1 MSRRRISLRF
11 PRKRTVALIDS
22 SGLSLIS
29 RFIPEDAVNVVDIE
43 SPNIFVILRMLI
55 LRMKSMHGYNI
66 AFIKATQPSFVFTF
80 IDNNVDFYRLAKRFP
95 NVKFI
100 AIQNGHRA
108 NYANQS
114 GHGFFELLEKA
125 SKETE
130 LASHT
135 MCVLGKSSEAQYS
148 KYIRSNVVVI
158 GSMKNN
164 LFTPSLNAN
173 KKYDV
178 VYISQHAP
186 YDIESSDSRFF
197 FGRDSIPA
205 VDFYRI
211 EELIVAFLAKWCAS
225 TGNTFA
231 VLGKRTAD
239 QTYEVKFFE
248 RAAESGTVTYIPRT
262 SDFSTYEHCASASLI
277 VTADSTTGYEFL
289 ARGSRVV
296 FLSARIHAA
305 RTPSLLNRH
314 DTDFGHPMNLE
325 PNGPLW
331 TNIADESEFERVIR
345 NVQSLSDSDWAT
357 IIRPYNEQM
366 MAYQPD
372 NHEFVNLLLS
382 EGVPMRDEVIN
393 RA

>member
-1 MSRRRISLRF
+1 MARRKISFRF

-29 RFIPEDAVNVVDIE
+29 RYVPEDAVNVVDIE

-114 GHGFFELLEKA
+114 EHGFFELLEKA
-125 SKETE
+125 SEDTKLT
-130 LASHT
+130 AHT
-135 MCVLGKSSEAQYS
+135 LCVLGKSSEAQYS
-148 KYIRSNVVVI
+148 KYIRSNAVVT

-164 LFTPSLNAN
+164 LFTPSQNAI

-211 EELIVAFLAKWCAS
+211 ERLIVTFLAKWCAS

-277 VTADSTTGYEFL
+277 VSADSTTGYEFL
-289 ARGSRVV
+289 ARGSRVA

-305 RTPSLLNRH
+305 RASSLKNRH
-314 DTDFGHPMNLE
+314 DTDFGHPMDLG
-325 PNGPLW
+325 PNGPFW

-357 IIRPYNEQM
+357 IIRPYNEEM

-372 NHEFVNLLLS
+372 NHEFVRLLVS
-382 EGVPMRDEVIN
+382 EGVPMRDEVVS

>member
-1 MSRRRISLRF
+1 MSKRQISFRF

-22 SGLSLIS
+22 SGLSLIR
-29 RFIPEDAVNVVDIE
+29 RFIPEETVNVVDID
-43 SPNIFVILRMLI
+43 SPNVFVMLRMFT
-55 LRMKSMHGYNI
+55 LRMKSLHGYNI
-66 AFIKATQPSFVFTF
+66 AFIKTTKPSFVFTF
-80 IDNNVDFYRLAKRFP
+80 IDNNVDFYRLAQHFP

-114 GHGFFELLEKA
+114 EHGFFELLEKA
-125 SKETE
+125 SKETK
-130 LASHT
+130 LTAHT
-135 MCVLGKSSEAQYS
+135 LCVLGKSSEAQYS
-148 KYIRSNVVVI
+148 KYIRSHTVVI

-164 LFTPSLNAN
+164 LFKPSPTAS

-178 VYISQHAP
+178 VYVSQHAP

-197 FGRDSIPA
+197 FGRDSISA
-205 VDFYRI
+205 VDFYHI
-211 EELIVAFLAKWCAS
+211 EKLIVAFLAKWCAS

-248 RAAESGTVTYIPRT
+248 RAAEPETVTFIPRT

-289 ARGSRVV
+289 ARGNRVA

-305 RTPSLLNRH
+305 RASSLKNRH
-314 DTDFGHPMNLE
+314 DTDFGHPIELE
-325 PNGPLW
+325 PNGPFW

-357 IIRPYNEQM
+357 IIRPYNELM

-372 NHEFVNLLLS
+372 NHEFVHLLLS

>member
-66 AFIKATQPSFVFTF
+66 AFIKATKPSFVFTF
-80 IDNNVDFYRLAKRFP
+80 IDNNVDFYRLAKHFP

-114 GHGFFELLEKA
+114 EQGFFDLLEKA

-130 LASHT
+130 LAAHT

-164 LFTPSLNAN
+164 LFTPSLNAI

-186 YDIESSDSRFF
+186 YEIESSDSRFF
-197 FGRDSIPA
+197 FGRDSISA
-205 VDFYRI
+205 VDFYQI
-211 EELIVAFLAKWCAS
+211 EKLIVAFLTKWCSS
-225 TGNTFA
+225 TGKSFA

-239 QTYEVKFFE
+239 QTYEARFFE
-248 RAAESGTVTYIPRT
+248 RAAVSGTVTYIPRT
-262 SDFSTYEHCASASLI
+262 SDFSTYEHCATASLI
-277 VTADSTTGYEFL
+277 VSADSTTGYEFL
-289 ARGSRVV
+289 ARGSKVV

-305 RTPSLLNRH
+305 RASSLSHRH
-314 DTDFGHPMNLE
+314 DTDFGYPVELE
-325 PNGPLW
+325 PNGPFW
-331 TNIADESEFERVIR
+331 TNSADESEFERVIR
-345 NVQSLSDSDWAT
+345 NVQSFSDSDWTT

-372 NHEFVNLLLS
+372 NHDFVRLLVR
-382 EGVPMRDEVIN
+382 EGVPMRDEVVN

>member
-66 AFIKATQPSFVFTF
+66 AFIKATKPSFVFTF
-80 IDNNVDFYRLAKRFP
+80 IDNNVDFYRLAKHFP

-114 GHGFFELLEKA
+114 EQGFFDLLEKA

-130 LASHT
+130 LAAHT

-164 LFTPSLNAN
+164 LFTPSLNAI

-186 YDIESSDSRFF
+186 YEIESSDSRFF

-205 VDFYRI
+205 ADFYRI
-211 EELIVAFLAKWCAS
+211 EKLIVAFLAKWCAS
-225 TGNTFA
+225 TGKTFA

-239 QTYEVKFFE
+239 QTCEARFFE
-248 RAAESGTVTYIPRT
+248 RAAVPGTVTYIPRT

-277 VTADSTTGYEFL
+277 VSADSTTGYEFL
-289 ARGSRVV
+289 ARGSKVV

-305 RTPSLLNRH
+305 HASSLSHRH
-314 DTDFGHPMNLE
+314 DTDFGYPVELE
-325 PNGPLW
+325 PNGPFW
-331 TNIADESEFERVIR
+331 TNSADESEFERVIR
-345 NVQSLSDSDWAT
+345 NVQSFSDSDWAT

-382 EGVPMRDEVIN
+382 AGVPIRDEVIN